1 MRPSDPA
8 PERPPPS
15 LRAAH
20 RARHSH
26 AAPEPDF
33 EPEGRRTGRN
43 WASNGYSENGYA
55 SETTGF
61 AAETEELYSRR
72 EAAERFRDPD
82 PAAERYPDP
91 AAERYQDPAEARTV
105 VQPAVRVSA
114 EPGEPPAYE
123 EPAPESVPHAAPA
136 EKKSRAGRDLPAAFG
151 VAVVLGGG
159 TLAALLL
166 FKPAFYVIVFAA
178 VLVATWEMVRAI
190 HTSGPKPPMLPLL
203 LGGPAMVGL
212 TVLGGA
218 DAVLYGLLGTVIAI
232 FVWRLGDGPEH
243 YNRDV
248 VPGLLVAMYVPF
260 LGCFV
265 ALLIDPPDGHWRVIA
280 TLVTVVLSDTGGYV
294 AGVFLGKHPMAPRV
308 SPKKSWEGFGGSLL
322 ASGVGAALMLFFMFD
337 VPWWGGL
344 LFGVAVAASAT
355 LGDLAESLLKRDLGI
370 KDMSSLLP
378 GHGGLMD
385 RLDSILFAA
394 PVAYG
399 LLMLL
404 ASPG

>member
-8 PERPPPS
+8 PDSPPPP

-20 RARHSH
+20 RARHAA
-26 AAPEPDF
+26 AAPEPDV
-33 EPEGRRTGRN
+33 ETERRRTGPN
-43 WASNGYSENGYA
+43 GAPSSGLAAEAGFASDAGFSSAN
-55 SETTGF
+55 GF
-61 AAETEELYSRR
+61 AAETAELYSRR
-72 EAAERFRDPD
+72 EAAERFGSD
-82 PAAERYPDP
+82 PADAP
-91 AAERYQDPAEARTV
+91 AADRPESD
-105 VQPAVRVSA
+105 
-114 EPGEPPAYE
+114 GPPD
-123 EPAPESVPHAAPA
+123 EPADELPLLT
-136 EKKSRAGRDLPAAFG
+136 EKKSRAGRDLTAAFT
-151 VAVVLGGG
+151 VALGLGGAA
-159 TLAALLL
+159 LASLLL
-166 FKPAFYVIVFAA
+166 FKPAFYVIIFAA
-178 VLVATWEMVRAI
+178 VGVATWEMVRAI
-190 HTSGPKPPMLPLL
+190 HSTGPKPPFAPLL

-212 TVLGGA
+212 TVWGGSEA
-218 DAVLYGLLGTVIAI
+218 LLYGLLGTVIAV
-232 FVWRLGDGPEH
+232 FVWRLADGPEH

-265 ALLIDPPDGHWRVIA
+265 ALLLDPPDGHWRVIA
-280 TLVTVVLSDTGGYV
+280 MLVTVVLSDTGGYV

-322 ASGVGAALMLFFMFD
+322 ASGAGAALMLYFMFD
-337 VPWWGGL
+337 VAWWGGFV
-344 LFGVAVAASAT
+344 FGVAVAASAT

-394 PVAYG
+394 PAAYA
-399 LLMLL
+399 LLTWL

>member
-20 RARHSH
+20 RARHSA

-43 WASNGYSENGYA
+43 WSSNGYADNGYA

-72 EAAERFRDPD
+72 EAAERFGAP
-82 PAAERYPDP
+82 
-91 AAERYQDPAEARTV
+91 DPAEARTV
-105 VQPAVRVSA
+105 VQPAVRVTEEYPA
-114 EPGEPPAYE
+114 EPEAPA
-123 EPAPESVPHAAPA
+123 APEPPA

-178 VLVATWEMVRAI
+178 VLIGTWEMVRAI
-190 HTSGPKPPMLPLL
+190 HSSGPKPPMVPLL
-203 LGGPAMVGL
+203 LGGPSMIGL

-218 DAVLYGLLGTVIAI
+218 DAVLYGLLGTVIAV

-280 TLVTVVLSDTGGYV
+280 ALVTVVLSDTGGYV

-322 ASGVGAALMLFFMFD
+322 ASGVGAAVMIHFMFD
-337 VPWWGGL
+337 VAWWGGF
-344 LFGVAVAASAT
+344 LFGVAVAAAAT